1 MNVTPGEFEVR
12 VEAVV
17 AGLPAPAAARA
28 ELLAWARASIVE
40 LEAHLDE
47 VEEFQRRDRE
57 LAVEEALFDG
67 GPSGAARLRAELAQ
81 DRVLRTALQEVGRL
95 QRERA
100 EAAAAGA
107 TDRAAGS
114 ADPAAPTEAIYERG
128 EVKRAGADSVSRE
141 PPHIPLAVGVGRS
154 GPSQTPPTV
163 PGRATPGTHPL
174 SPRSRESPLDL
185 LTVHEPVPT

>member
-1 MNVTPGEFEVR
+1 
-12 VEAVV
+12 
-17 AGLPAPAAARA
+17 
-28 ELLAWARASIVE
+28 
-40 LEAHLDE
+40 
-47 VEEFQRRDRE
+47 DRE

-81 DRVLRTALQEVGRL
+81 DRVLRTSLQELRRL
-95 QRERA
+95 QRARA
-100 EAAAAGA
+100 EADKAEDLGT
-107 TDRAAGS
+107 TDVAAGS
-114 ADPAAPTEAIYERG
+114 RDSSAPTEAIYERG